1 MWDAAPEAVRFAGE
15 DTERNG
21 VTVLADVV
29 ESFEQDDGGFSHGGT
44 RDPWAWGVPT
54 SGPGAAHSGAG
65 LWATNLEGDYPDS
78 CFAWLMSP
86 DVYLPAG
93 TEPRLEFWSWIKL
106 YPDYDSA
113 SLDISVDGGLTWD
126 YLNDD
131 WPRDTPF
138 TLHRRDLSEYAGET
152 GPHPVPH
159 RVGRRR
165 ERARLV
171 RRRLRDHR
179 HRRDHRVP
187 RGGRRRRRGF
197 AHQRRRDRPRL
208 RTRCNPDSDDD
219 GVLDAA
225 DNCPLAKNADQ
236 ADRVHPNGIGDACD
250 DPDGDGRPDASDNCP
265 DLANAGQENVDGDRL
280 GDACDPYPDLDLLV
294 VPVAPPFGATGRP
307 VTVTYRLERRGT
319 GQLLVDTVGVRTT
332 LTLTGAARF
341 GESAAAGRLLEGER
355 DGPGPRRIRRRAGHA
370 RRGRRR
376 RRNRALRSR

>member
-138 TLHRRDLSEYAGET
+138 TLHGAISRSTPVSGSASGSASGRAPSGTRPAGT
-152 GPHPVPH
+152 STTS
-159 RVGRRR
+159 R
-165 ERARLV
+165 
-171 RRRLRDHR
+171 HR

-187 RGGRRRRRGF
+187 RGERRRRRGF
-197 AHQRRRDRPRL
+197 ATNAAEIARGTDL
-208 RTRCNPDSDDD
+208 RNPDSDDD

-294 VPVAPPFGATGRP
+294 VPSHRRSARP
-307 VTVTYRLERRGT
+307 V
-319 GQLLVDTVGVRTT
+319 
-332 LTLTGAARF
+332 
-341 GESAAAGRLLEGER
+341 GR
-355 DGPGPRRIRRRAGHA
+355 
-370 RRGRRR
+370 
-376 RRNRALRSR
+376 